1 MTLALAERETGTSSG
16 GQEYVIF
23 SLNEEEY
30 AFDALNVREIIE
42 FGNVTKVPHL
52 PDFFKGVINLRGTII
67 PVVDLKQKFGMESG
81 GYQKHTCV
89 IVTEFS
95 KGVMGVIVDA
105 VSDVMYLPDESISS
119 TPSFGTK
126 IRTDFIKGMGKVG
139 NRLVL
144 MLDVEKVLTEE
155 EALMVSEQLSSSAA
169 AQRVMSEE
177 S

>member
-1 MTLALAERETGTSSG
+1 MTQALAERETGSRSV
-16 GQEYVIF
+16 GQEYVTF
-23 SLNEEEY
+23 SLNDEEY

-81 GYQKHTCV
+81 NYQKHTCV

-105 VSDVMYLPDESISS
+105 VSDVMYLADESISS

-139 NRLVL
+139 DRLVL
-144 MLDVEKVLTEE
+144 ILDVDKVLTEE
-155 EALMVSEQLSSSAA
+155 ASIISEQLT
-169 AQRVMSEE
+169 VNSE
-177 S
+177 

>member
-1 MTLALAERETGTSSG
+1 MAQALAERETGSRSV
-16 GQEYVIF
+16 GQEYVTF

-81 GYQKHTCV
+81 NYQKHTCV

-105 VSDVMYLPDESISS
+105 VSDVMYLADESISS

-139 NRLVL
+139 DRLVL
-144 MLDVEKVLTEE
+144 MLDIDKVLTEE
-155 EALMVSEQLSSSAA
+155 EALMVSEQLTVDKQVSS
-169 AQRVMSEE
+169 
-177 S
+177 

>member
-1 MTLALAERETGTSSG
+1 MTQALAERETGSRSV
-16 GQEYVIF
+16 GQEYVTF
-23 SLNEEEY
+23 SLNNEEY

-52 PDFFKGVINLRGTII
+52 PDFFKGVINPRGTII

-81 GYQKHTCV
+81 NYQRHTCV

-139 NRLVL
+139 DRLVL
-144 MLDVEKVLTEE
+144 ILDIDKVLTEE
-155 EALMVSEQLSSSAA
+155 EASIIGEQLAVDTARQEGGLS
-169 AQRVMSEE
+169 
-177 S
+177 

>member
-1 MTLALAERETGTSSG
+1 MTQTLAERETGIRSG
-16 GQEYVIF
+16 GQEYVTF
-23 SLNEEEY
+23 GLNDEEY

-52 PDFFKGVINLRGTII
+52 PDFFKGVVNLRGTII

-81 GYQKHTCV
+81 NYQKHTCV

-105 VSDVMYLPDESISS
+105 VSDVMYLPDESISP

-126 IRTDFIKGMGKVG
+126 IRTDYIKGMGKVG
-139 NRLVL
+139 DRLVL
-144 MLDVEKVLTEE
+144 ILDVDKVLTEE
-155 EALMVSEQLSSSAA
+155 EASIISEQSSS
-169 AQRVMSEE
+169 QFMVDS
-177 S
+177 

>member
-1 MTLALAERETGTSSG
+1 MTQALAERETVTRSG
-16 GQEYVIF
+16 GQEYVTF

-42 FGNVTKVPHL
+42 FGNITKVPHL

-67 PVVDLKQKFGMESG
+67 PVIDLKQKFRMESG
-81 GYQKHTCV
+81 NYQKHTCV

-105 VSDVMYLPDESISS
+105 VSDVMYLADESILS

-139 NRLVL
+139 DRLVL
-144 MLDVEKVLTEE
+144 ILNVDKVLTEE
-155 EALMVSEQLSSSAA
+155 EASIISEQLIEA
-169 AQRVMSEE
+169 
-177 S
+177 

>member
-1 MTLALAERETGTSSG
+1 MTQALAERETGSRSE
-16 GQEYVIF
+16 GQEYVTF

-67 PVVDLKQKFGMESG
+67 PVIDLKQKFGMESEN
-81 GYQKHTCV
+81 YQKHTCV
-89 IVTEFS
+89 IITEFS

-105 VSDVMYLPDESISS
+105 VSDVIYLSDESISS

-126 IRTDFIKGMGKVG
+126 IRTDFIKGMGKVED
-139 NRLVL
+139 RLVL
-144 MLDVEKVLTEE
+144 VLDVDKVLTEE
-155 EALMVSEQLSSSAA
+155 EASIENEHFGSESM
-169 AQRVMSEE
+169 AQ
-177 S
+177 